1 MMRVP
6 PPDEFY
12 ARRDDRTNS
21 EVETPQYQE
30 ASLLIVGEREVLET
44 DAGRELALTA
54 TNLVSRFGRDVDL
67 AFPSVAPDVE
77 SPVGGRTLAEQCLR
91 QMWAANPHGR
101 FGWVREPTE
110 RAYDCAIAIGNPGV
124 NAETT
129 PTIYVDGGGWIAYVG
144 RAEPAGRPSGRNSNP
159 IGPSTAACLAVAEAF
174 KTVNGAPE
182 SALSE
187 EIIYDAFAHNVL
199 DAATSVDHSTIDPP
213 LNLGTVRMVGVGSV
227 GSAAIR
233 FLGRLPVEGTI
244 QLVDHDSV
252 ELVNLNRSPLFQV
265 DHAFEGTPK
274 VKVAEEYLDHH
285 GIESSSHQV
294 PYDEFEGQQTE
305 QADIVLPLANE
316 GGVRSNIQHN
326 RPPVMLHSTTSG
338 AEVAVR
344 RHIPVDEACL
354 LCHFP
359 PEGPRVDSD
368 CATAPVSSEDE
379 DDTETGGDA
388 ALPFASFLAGCFVA
402 AELAKL
408 PLGVDPPT
416 NSLARILTLADLGEI
431 GVLQYDKEP
440 ADDCVFCSNSSSS
453 IHAGRIDGTRFDYL
467 TDVINENQT

>member
-1 MMRVP
+1 MMQVP

-12 ARRDDRTNS
+12 ARRDDRTNKQ
-21 EVETPQYQE
+21 VETPQYQE
-30 ASLLIVGEREVLET
+30 AALLIVGEREVLET

-67 AFPSVAPDVE
+67 AFPSVAPDAE
-77 SPVGGRTLAEQCLR
+77 SAVDGRTLAGQCLR

-110 RAYDCAIAIGNPGV
+110 RAYDCIIAIGNPDV
-124 NAETT
+124 NAEATS
-129 PTIYVDGGGWIAYVG
+129 TIHVDGSGWIGYVG
-144 RAEPAGRPSGRNSNP
+144 RTEPAGQPSGRGSNP
-159 IGPSTAACLAVAEAF
+159 IGPNTAACLAVAEAF
-174 KTVNGAPE
+174 KTVNGALE

-187 EIIYDAFAHNVL
+187 EIIYDAYTHEVL
-199 DAATSVDHSTIDPP
+199 DAGTSVDHPTIDSP

-233 FLGRLPVEGTI
+233 FLGRLPVEGAI

-252 ELVNLNRSPLFQV
+252 ELVNLNRSPLFRV
-265 DHAFEGTPK
+265 NHALERTPK
-274 VKVAEEYLDHH
+274 VEVAKEYLDHH
-285 GIESSSHQV
+285 GIESASYQL
-294 PYDEFEGQQTE
+294 PYDEFEEQQPE

-316 GGVRSNIQHN
+316 RGVRSAIQHN

-344 RHIPVDEACL
+344 RHIPINEACL

-359 PEGPRVDSD
+359 PEEPRVDAG
-368 CATAPVSSEDE
+368 CATAPVHSEDE
-379 DDTETGGDA
+379 ADTETGMDA

-408 PLGVDPPT
+408 PLGVDLPT
-416 NSLARILTLADLGEI
+416 DSLARILTLANLGEV
-431 GVLQYDKEP
+431 GVLQYDKDP
-440 ADDCVFCSNSSSS
+440 AEDCVFCSNSSPSV
-453 IHAGRIDGTRFDYL
+453 HTGQIDGTRFDHL
-467 TDVINENQT
+467 TDKIHEN